1 VPSRNHIQPAMDSD
15 RDSEENEW
23 PATSTGVVVV
33 LSLLAGWMA
42 WQHFL
47 TDEAW
52 VFLLDSANL
61 ALHEAGHPIVGLLSS
76 RLTVYGGTIFQL
88 LFPILFAHHFR
99 RGRQTAG
106 WAASLLWL
114 AENLMNVGRYM
125 KDARAQE
132 LPLVGG
138 GDHDWT
144 EIFSRWGLLA
154 HDVRLGNSLKLVGLA
169 LSAYAVWWMWQHRRR
184 D

>member
-1 VPSRNHIQPAMDSD
+1 MRGAPADTVFTDQDNPQDGDEPSLSAG
-15 RDSEENEW
+15 
-23 PATSTGVVVV
+23 AAVA
-33 LSLLAGWMA
+33 LSLLAA
-42 WQHFL
+42 WIAWWQFF
-47 TDEAW
+47 TADAW
-52 VFLLDSANL
+52 VFPLDNANL

-76 RLTVYGGTIFQL
+76 RLMVYGGTLFQL
-88 LFPILFAHHFR
+88 LFPALFAHYFWR
-99 RGRQTAG
+99 RRQAAG

-125 KDARAQE
+125 RDARAHA

-154 HDVRLGNSLKLVGLA
+154 HDVGIGNGVRVLGLA
-169 LSAYAVWWMWQHRRR
+169 LAVGAVWWTWRQRRR